1 MEKDTLVV
9 HWVEHKNQSP
19 PECGHNRSH
28 ADPTADAAIGHV
40 LLEERRK
47 KHKERPRT
55 GVWRAKEEPDEGE
68 RG

>member
-9 HWVEHKNQSP
+9 HWVEHKNQRP
-19 PECGHNRSH
+19 PEYRHNRSH

-47 KHKERPRT
+47 KHKKRPRT